1 MISSESINYSKYS
14 LINEQ
19 MPNSSNDLEINEP
32 INKHE
37 EKENTD
43 FNNNIAGNE
52 KDNDKLLTLQEKQ
65 NEISSNELYGNKIE
79 NIHPKFLGSSFAF
92 FYNSYGDPR
101 ITIGPDCKNILLNIS
116 FLYKFYLV
124 YA

>member
-19 MPNSSNDLEINEP
+19 MPNSSNDLEIKEP
-32 INKHE
+32 INKYE
-37 EKENTD
+37 EKENND
-43 FNNNIAGNE
+43 FNNNITENE
-52 KDNDKLLTLQEKQ
+52 KDNDKLLTVQEKQ